1 MITKMCHLEES
12 AYSAYVLVPYGSGI
26 NYLFSK
32 RVFIKNRQ
40 ATLKNNF
47 DSLVPSSVVFKKQPW
62 NWKKMYVLL
71 AFYYLIKFCGISATY
86 KVLMFTSL
94 YFLLRRS

>member
-1 MITKMCHLEES
+1 MFDINVDMNHMSSSDHVSSKMCHLEES

-26 NYLFSK
+26 NYSFSK

-71 AFYYLIKFCGISATY
+71 SII
-86 KVLMFTSL
+86 
-94 YFLLRRS
+94 

>member
-1 MITKMCHLEES
+1 MPIIYSELFMFNKLCHLEES

-26 NYLFSK
+26 NYSFSK

-71 AFYYLIKFCGISATY
+71 SII
-86 KVLMFTSL
+86 
-94 YFLLRRS
+94 

>member
-1 MITKMCHLEES
+1 MTLNIFHFICFLLDEYVTINIINKMCHLEES

-26 NYLFSK
+26 NYSFSK

-47 DSLVPSSVVFKKQPW
+47 DSLVPSSVVFKKQSW

-71 AFYYLIKFCGISATY
+71 SII
-86 KVLMFTSL
+86 
-94 YFLLRRS
+94 

>member
-1 MITKMCHLEES
+1 MSSNIKPVEYQDGLVLCAGRSTVPIKMCHLEES

-26 NYLFSK
+26 NYLLSK

-71 AFYYLIKFCGISATY
+71 SII
-86 KVLMFTSL
+86 
-94 YFLLRRS
+94 

>member
-1 MITKMCHLEES
+1 MLWCWVFVSQKERLSMMMSKMCHLEES

-26 NYLFSK
+26 NYSFSK

-47 DSLVPSSVVFKKQPW
+47 DSLVPSSVVFKKQSW

-71 AFYYLIKFCGISATY
+71 SII
-86 KVLMFTSL
+86 
-94 YFLLRRS
+94 